1 MHSRKYFLFIFILVI
16 GARAR
21 KIAEV
26 NYRTDKIIERGK
38 AVLKD
43 KKKFFR
49 KKDVDEE
56 GEEQQVE
63 EEGDHIDD
71 DEGKNI
77 GITI

>member
-1 MHSRKYFLFIFILVI
+1 MLI